1 MRIAFYLNFV
11 LISLKINLN
20 HAENVELIVRNG
32 RIWWPLGCLVYGAP
46 MLDESSG
53 NGILFGSEDTNISD
67 VKFILFSKISTD
79 RDEIILVDDLV
90 SIMKSK
96 FNPLLPTKFLI
107 HGWRDNST
115 NAMMQVTKNGYFARS
130 SLNNVIGVD
139 WGPLAD
145 SLNYPMVAQT
155 DNSFISVECA
165 DFDELRN
172 ENCSKIDNKV
182 QMGGYNLVQKKAKGL
197 FYLKTNDKSPFS
209 L

>member
-1 MRIAFYLNFV
+1 
-11 LISLKINLN
+11 
-20 HAENVELIVRNG
+20 
-32 RIWWPLGCLVYGAP
+32 

-67 VKFILFSKISTD
+67 VKFILFSKIATD

-155 DNSFISVECA
+155 KHKQPGCGIDVLWQCSHGRAYYYFAESLTRDNSFISVECA